1 MQELLDSIPRE
12 KLLEEIESMKPD
24 MEKRARR
31 MKEPPQV
38 EEALEFADRLV
49 EAMKAETPEPA
60 LEVAE

>member
-1 MQELLDSIPRE
+1 M
-12 KLLEEIESMKPD
+12 EEIEGMKPQ

-49 EAMKAETPEPA
+49 ETMQAETPEPA